1 MSHYG
6 DCLYYILLSP
16 QIEQTPLMRFVCM
29 LEYLP
34 VIQFT
39 RFSEGDFWHN
49 CISLSLLS
57 LIFLYGFFL
66 NLEILIAQERQ
77 FVGKRLKILYIK
89 PRPQFAQGV
98 MVFWCWSIGHSTICK
113 CSIHPV
119 QFWHPAR
126 KNRPFSFVKCPFF
139 HSISPFSSQLIA
151 QNPPSI
157 VLFVGWRLTS

>member
-6 DCLYYILLSP
+6 DSLNDILFSP

-29 LEYLP
+29 LAYLP

-39 RFSEGDFWHN
+39 RFSEGDFRYN
-49 CISLSLLS
+49 SISLSMLS
-57 LIFLYGFFL
+57 SIFLYGLFL

-126 KNRPFSFVKCPFF
+126 ENRPFSFVKCPFS

-157 VLFVGWRLTS
+157 VRFVL

>member
-6 DCLYYILLSP
+6 DSLNDILFSP

-29 LEYLP
+29 LAYLP

-39 RFSEGDFWHN
+39 RFSEGGFRHN
-49 CISLSLLS
+49 SISLSMLS
-57 LIFLYGFFL
+57 SIFLYGLFL

-98 MVFWCWSIGHSTICK
+98 MVF
-113 CSIHPV
+113 
-119 QFWHPAR
+119 
-126 KNRPFSFVKCPFF
+126 
-139 HSISPFSSQLIA
+139 
-151 QNPPSI
+151 
-157 VLFVGWRLTS
+157 